1 VTLGGGELAQG
12 DRVLLLYQSAN
23 RDASVFDDPDT
34 FRIDRDPNPHVAFGF
49 GTHFCMGANLAR
61 MEIKVVFEELFRR
74 LPDIALVDPH
84 GPVDRSPSAFVA
96 GIHHMPARFTP
107 VAGS

>member
-1 VTLGGGELAQG
+1 MELSAG

-23 RDASVFDDPDT
+23 RDGSVFVDPDT
-34 FRIDRDPNPHVAFGF
+34 FRVDRDPNPHVAFGF

-74 LPDIALVDPH
+74 LPDISLVDPH

-107 VAGS
+107 VR